1 MIPKF
6 VIQIRAAMSDPFAPR
21 LARATLMSASATART
36 QRTDGNRAVH
46 SLRSPVILKEMATS
60 QFTSGGLR

>member
-6 VIQIRAAMSDPFAPR
+6 ANQIRAAMSEPFGPR
-21 LARATLMSASATART
+21 LLRPMIMKASATAST
-36 QRTDGNRAVH
+36 QSTEGNRAVH
-46 SLRSPVILKEMATS
+46 SLRRPVSLNEAATS